1 MDCSLGEEE
10 GHPLVPSDPC
20 ADGITVKEEL
30 KTEEGAVAETGH
42 RPS

>member
-1 MDCSLGEEE
+1 LGKEE

-20 ADGITVKEEL
+20 ADVTVKEEV
-30 KTEEGAVAETGH
+30 KTEAEETVAETGH

>member
-20 ADGITVKEEL
+20 ADVTVKEEV
-30 KTEEGAVAETGH
+30 KKAEATVAETGH